1 MKAVILAGG
10 LGTRLKA
17 SLTDK
22 PKSMAPILGKPF
34 LEYQIEQLKKYG
46 IKDIVL
52 CVAYLADQI
61 KDHFKDGV
69 EFNVSIQYASEKK
82 LLGTGGALKNAEPYL
97 DKGTFLALNGDSYL
111 KINLSDFFQYHK
123 KKKSSGTIA
132 LTRVSRTE
140 KYGLVKTDKGDRI
153 TGFLEKEEKGK
164 PCSTVNAGVYLFEP
178 EVLSFIPREK
188 KISLERCIFPL
199 LLKKQ
204 VPLFGYLCSGYFID
218 IGTPQKYARI
228 QEDMKELIR

>member
-1 MKAVILAGG
+1 MKAVILVGG
-10 LGTRLKA
+10 LGTRLRA

-34 LEYQIEQLKKYG
+34 LGYQIEQLKKYG

-61 KDHFKDGV
+61 KDYFKDGV
-69 EFNVSIQYASEKK
+69 EFNVNIQYASEKK

-123 KKKSSGTIA
+123 KKNSSET
-132 LTRVSRTE
+132 
-140 KYGLVKTDKGDRI
+140 
-153 TGFLEKEEKGK
+153 
-164 PCSTVNAGVYLFEP
+164 
-178 EVLSFIPREK
+178 
-188 KISLERCIFPL
+188 
-199 LLKKQ
+199 
-204 VPLFGYLCSGYFID
+204 
-218 IGTPQKYARI
+218 
-228 QEDMKELIR
+228 

>member
-10 LGTRLKA
+10 LGTRLKG
-17 SLTDK
+17 SVTDK
-22 PKSMAPILGKPF
+22 PKSMAPVLGRPF

-46 IKDIVL
+46 VKDIVL

-61 KDHFKDGV
+61 KHHFKDGV
-69 EFNVSIQYASEKK
+69 EFNVNIQYATEKK

-97 DKGTFLALNGDSYL
+97 DDGTFLALNGDSYL
-111 KINLSDFFQYHK
+111 EINLSDFFQYHK

-132 LTRVSRTE
+132 LARVSRTE
-140 KYGLVKTDKGDRI
+140 KYGLVKTGKGDRI
-153 TGFLEKEEKGK
+153 TEFLEKEEKGK
-164 PCSTVNAGVYLFEP
+164 PYTTVNAGVYLFEP
-178 EVLSFIPREK
+178 EVLSFIPRRK
-188 KISLERCIFPL
+188 NISLERCIFPL

-218 IGTPQKYARI
+218 IGTPQKYTQI
-228 QEDMKELIR
+228 QKDLKHLLR

>member
-10 LGTRLKA
+10 LGRRLKA
-17 SLTDK
+17 NIADK
-22 PKSMAPILGKPF
+22 PKSMAPVRGRPF

-46 IKDIVL
+46 VKDIVL

-61 KDHFKDGV
+61 KHHFKDGV
-69 EFNVSIQYASEKK
+69 EFNVNIQYATEKK

-97 DKGTFLALNGDSYL
+97 DKGTFLTLNGDSYL
-111 KINLSDFFQYHK
+111 EINLSDFFQYHK

-153 TGFLEKEEKGK
+153 TEFLEKEEKGK
-164 PCSTVNAGVYLFEP
+164 PYRTVNAGVYLFEP
-178 EVLSFIPREK
+178 QVLSFIPPGK
-188 KISLERCIFPL
+188 KISLEKRLFPL

-218 IGTPQKYARI
+218 IGTPQKYAQI

>member
-17 SLTDK
+17 SVADK
-22 PKSMAPILGKPF
+22 PKSIAPVLGRPF
-34 LEYQIEQLKKYG
+34 LEYQIEQLKKHG
-46 IKDIVL
+46 VKDIVL

-61 KDHFKDGV
+61 KHHFKDGV
-69 EFNVSIQYASEKK
+69 KFNVNIQYATEKK

-111 KINLSDFFQYHK
+111 RVNLSDFFQYHR

-153 TGFLEKEEKGK
+153 TEFLEKEEKGK
-164 PCSTVNAGVYLFEP
+164 PYATVNAGVYLFEP
-178 EVLSFIPREK
+178 EVLSFIPRGK
-188 KISLERCIFPL
+188 KISLERYIFPL

-218 IGTPQKYARI
+218 IGTPQKYAQI
-228 QEDMKELIR
+228 QKDMKELIR